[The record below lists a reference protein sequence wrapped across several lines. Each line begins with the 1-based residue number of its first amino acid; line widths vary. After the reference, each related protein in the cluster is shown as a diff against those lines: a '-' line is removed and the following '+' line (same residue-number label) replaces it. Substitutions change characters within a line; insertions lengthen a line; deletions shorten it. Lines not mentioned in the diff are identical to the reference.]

1 MSAHT
6 SVYNEHGLSHDAL
19 AARVP
24 SIFAASPFTSVSSR
38 YGFVPTIDVV
48 EGLKAVG
55 LRPVSAG
62 QTLTRVE
69 GKRDFTRH
77 VVRFRPD
84 YAPTIA
90 NQALPEVVLL
100 NSHDGSSGF
109 KLWLGMFRMVCANG
123 MIVCNSTLGA
133 VSIPHRSNAVERA
146 RDESLA
152 LIERV
157 SMLADTVE
165 RFQSVIVPDDLAFRF
180 AEESAQIR
188 WGSERPAGLNARDL
202 LMARRFDDA
211 GKNLWSVLNTVQE
224 NLTKGGVNLTRI
236 GRRSTTRGLRSVQD
250 DARMNAGV
258 WSAAEGLYSQLVEDV
273 ETV

>member
-165 RFQSVIVPDDLAFRF
+165 RFQSVSVSWRL
-180 AEESAQIR
+180 IR
-188 WGSERPAGLNARDL
+188 
-202 LMARRFDDA
+202 
-211 GKNLWSVLNTVQE
+211 
-224 NLTKGGVNLTRI
+224 
-236 GRRSTTRGLRSVQD
+236 
-250 DARMNAGV
+250 
-258 WSAAEGLYSQLVEDV
+258 
-273 ETV
+273 